1 MNEFQLDGPLPSSTL
16 LLESSAG
23 TGKTYT
29 IAGLA
34 VRYLAEAGLE
44 IGELLLVTFGSQAAA
59 ELRSRV
65 FEAIERCARLLRA
78 HASGTPVPEDE
89 PVAAHLAGTVD
100 VDEAVARLERALD
113 QFDSAVILTIH
124 AFAQRTLRE
133 LGILGDHDATEQL
146 AQADDVLDEVSADL
160 YVARYADEHHPPFE
174 WWQARM
180 LGRSAG
186 RSTLPLEPADSEEA
200 RFAAAVRERFEE
212 RRRGLGLVTFD
223 DLVTRLRDVLRD
235 ATSGPAA
242 RDWLQHRY
250 RVVLV
255 DEFQDT
261 DPEQWAVVESA
272 FAGPGRAT
280 ILIGDPKQ
288 SIYGFRSADLPTYE
302 RARATAEVQC
312 LGVNHRSDEG
322 VVHGV
327 VELLE
332 GVTMGAE
339 DIQVHPVRARHG
351 SRFEAPVQERVW
363 VRRVAGK
370 HPLPTVLDDLVWQV
384 HHLLG
389 THLVDGDE
397 RQAVR
402 PDDIAVL
409 VRVGA
414 TAAKVTEHLQALGY
428 PAVQFAGSEVWDQPA
443 AEHWRWL
450 LRALSPAG
458 EGARRV
464 LALTDLVGATITD
477 LTSTSTATALW
488 DMLHRAAA
496 ALEADGPSAALDVVR
511 EGTRLEARLLPTPD
525 GARTL
530 TDLAHIAELLDATGH
545 RDPTMLLQVLDEQ
558 PGADGEAELRLT
570 TDAPAVKVMT
580 LHAAKGL
587 EFPIVLLPDLS
598 GMRLILNRPFPFVR
612 DGERVLWMRP
622 EQPESSLGQDVARQL
637 RDEELRLLYVGLT
650 RAKHLAVLWH
660 AQEEH
665 AELGAVSAA
674 LLRDRPTDTLRAA
687 HHFNAPLP
695 QLDRVR
701 IIEAAPD
708 RPPRAAEP
716 APDDGPLRLA
726 TFTREVDRHWR
737 RTSYSGLTHGLHDAP
752 SGADEQ
758 VELDELRPDPTLAR
772 PVPMESL
779 PAGAAFGTLVHEALE
794 LLDWAPDG
802 LTGRVAAVVERLAVT
817 FSEDEA
823 ATLRAGLEAVVT
835 TPLRPLTGQSLSEIP
850 VAERLPELDFD
861 LPMRGDDTSTVAAL
875 AQLLARHLPD
885 DDPLAAYPARLA
897 ASEASAHVLRGMLT
911 GSIDAVLRTDDGRF
925 LVVDY
930 KTNRLAPSA
939 SHELTLGHY
948 APRPMAEAMMAA
960 HYPLQATLYSA
971 ALHRYL
977 SLRLPGY
984 RPEEHLGGVGYL
996 FVRGMAGPDTPIVDG
1011 HACGV
1016 FAWHP
1021 SAELVVAVSNLLGG
1035 THA

>member
-34 VRYLAEAGLE
+34 VRQIAEADLH
-44 IGELLLVTFGSQAAA
+44 IGELLLITFGSQAAA

-65 FEAIERCARLLRA
+65 FVAIDHCARLLRA
-78 HASGTPVPEDE
+78 HASGTPVPDDE
-89 PVAAHLAGTVD
+89 TVAAHLARTVD

-124 AFAQRTLRE
+124 SFAQRTLRE

-146 AQADDVLDEVSADL
+146 AQADDLLDEVSADL
-160 YVARYADEHHPPFE
+160 FVARYADEPQPPFE

-180 LGRSAG
+180 LGRAAG
-186 RSTLPLEPADSEEA
+186 RSTLPIEPADSEQA
-200 RFAAAVRERFEE
+200 RFATQVRERFEE
-212 RRRGLGLVTFD
+212 RRRALGLVTFD

-242 RDWLQHRY
+242 RQWLQDRY
-250 RVVLV
+250 SVVLV

-261 DPEQWAVVESA
+261 DPEQWAIIESA
-272 FAGPGRAT
+272 FTGPGRAT

-332 GVTMGAE
+332 GVAMGAE

-351 SRFEAPVQERVW
+351 SRFEAPVDERVW
-363 VRRVAGK
+363 VRRVGGK
-370 HPLPTVLDDLVWQV
+370 DPLPAVLDDLAWQV

-389 THLVDGDE
+389 TSIVDGDE
-397 RQAVR
+397 RRPVR

-409 VRVGA
+409 VRVGT
-414 TAAKVTEHLQALGY
+414 TAAKVTQHLQSLGF
-428 PAVQFAGSEVWDQPA
+428 PAVQFAGSKVWDQPA

-450 LRALSPAG
+450 LRALTPSG

-477 LTSTSTATALW
+477 LTTTSTATALW

-496 ALEADGPSAALDVVR
+496 SLANDGPSAALDVIR
-511 EGTRLEARLLPTPD
+511 EGTELEARLLPTPE
-525 GARTL
+525 GARTI

-545 RDPTMLLQVLDEQ
+545 RDPATLLQVLDER
-558 PGADGEAELRLT
+558 PNADGEAELRLT

-587 EFPIVLLPDLS
+587 EFPIALLPDLS
-598 GMRLILNRPFPFVR
+598 GMRLILNRPFPLVR
-612 DGERVLWMRP
+612 DDERVLWVRP
-622 EQPESSLGQDVARQL
+622 EQPESALGREVARQL
-637 RDEELRLLYVGLT
+637 RNEELRLLYVGLT

-660 AQEEH
+660 SQEEH
-665 AELGAVSAA
+665 ADLGAVSAA
-674 LLRDRPTDTLRAA
+674 LLRDRRGTALFDAYR
-687 HHFNAPLP
+687 FDAPLP
-695 QLDRVR
+695 QLQRVR
-701 IIEAAPD
+701 IIDAV
-708 RPPRAAEP
+708 
-716 APDDGPLRLA
+716 PDDPPHASRPEPDDEPLRLA
-726 TFTREVDRHWR
+726 TFGREVDRHWR

-758 VELDELRPDPTLAR
+758 VVLDDLSPDPTLAR
-772 PVPMESL
+772 PVPMGSL

-794 LLDWAPDG
+794 LLDWAPEG
-802 LTGRVAAVVERLAVT
+802 LSGRAAAVVERLAVT
-817 FSEDEA
+817 FSDEEA

-835 TPLRPLTGQSLSEIP
+835 TPLTPLTGQSLSDIP
-850 VAERLPELDFD
+850 IAERLPELDFD
-861 LPMRGDDTSTVAAL
+861 LPMLGDDHTTVAAL
-875 AQLLARHLPD
+875 AELMERHLPD
-885 DDPLAAYPARLA
+885 DDPLAAYPGRLA
-897 ASEASAHVLRGMLT
+897 TSEASAQVLRGMLT
-911 GSIDAVLRTDDGRF
+911 GSIDAVLRTDKGRF

-948 APRPMAEAMMAA
+948 AQRPMAEAMIAA
-960 HYPLQATLYSA
+960 HYPLQAILYSA

-977 SLRLPGY
+977 TLRLPGY

-996 FVRGMAGPDTPIVDG
+996 FVRGMAGPDTPVIDG
-1011 HACGV
+1011 HTCGV